1 MAKSMPLPPAA
12 PDDGRAHGKPEE
24 AIPGFSGV
32 VSKIPTPPPRRPY
45 TDAEADAVN
54 GPAAVARSAAIPCAG
69 DDSDGDIDI
78 PIDLIDKGRYQPR
91 TKIDEDA
98 IGRLADSMA
107 TRQIN
112 AIIVRKTDNGR
123 YELIAGE
130 RRWRAKKL
138 LGHPTIRAKV
148 CVLTDAQAILMAL
161 TDNEAREDLS
171 DFERGMSYRGL
182 LAEKIVA
189 SQVELARVIGKERTF
204 VVRCLAY
211 FKLPPEV
218 LLMLETRQ
226 DLFGSAYAQSFASI
240 MDANEGKE
248 ADLII
253 DAVRKIFEGKL
264 DPTNALN
271 WLKGQV
277 RARRFPKLTP
287 AIQTFQTEGRHIG
300 EIKTDGRKVVITC
313 AEGVSPDEVINLIL
327 LGKTAPPQS

>member
-1 MAKSMPLPPAA
+1 MAKSMPLPPPA
-12 PDDGRAHGKPEE
+12 PGNDRAPGKE

-32 VSKIPTPPPRRPY
+32 VSKIPIPPPRPPY
-45 TDAEADAVN
+45 IDSDA
-54 GPAAVARSAAIPCAG
+54 AG
-69 DDSDGDIDI
+69 DLAPVITEPVVIANAGVESDTDIDI
-78 PIDLIDKGRYQPR
+78 PIDLIDRSPYQPR

-107 TRQIN
+107 VRQIN
-112 AIIVRKTDNGR
+112 AIIVRKKDGGR

-148 CVLTDAQAILMAL
+148 YVLTDAQALLMAL
-161 TDNEAREDLS
+161 TDNEAREDLT

-182 LAEKIVA
+182 LADKIVS

-204 VVRCLAY
+204 VVRCLSY
-211 FKLPPEV
+211 FKLPKEV
-218 LLMLETRQ
+218 LAMLETRQ
-226 DLFGSAYAQSFASI
+226 DLFGSAYAQSFAAI

-277 RARRFPKLTP
+277 RARRFPKSLP
-287 AIQTFQTEGRHIG
+287 IIQTFQTEGRHIG

-313 AEGVSPDEVINLIL
+313 AEGVSPDEVINIIL
-327 LGKTAPPQS
+327 LGKTPPIQP